1 MTPPARP
8 PGPPS
13 GTTSQ
18 DGLQLPPR
26 PSKDGRSPSAASFV
40 TVKSFGRTAP
50 PPPGS
55 FTTELKSTISRPEL
69 PGRYEHGSSYAG
81 YDDGNTGLQSSE
93 QRQAHYRDRIEK
105 ETKIRIGTENL
116 LEALNAKK
124 EKHIREQRRVVET
137 ELNTSNR
144 KIAQLKGELEA
155 EISRNRQQQQDGVL
169 SRSPKGRLSQL
180 FRAAPIRSASTQ
192 TPFQQDHEGDSPLNA
207 EAESPSY
214 ILAEILQALEAA
226 DLGSDYYVNHAN
238 ELVELFKRHP
248 TLKYDLAWS
257 IFGLRMQILLL
268 SDSREVVAAGY
279 RVLRYAITDRKS
291 LQTIR
296 ALQTDYL
303 VVLSLVKESKA
314 RVEREQALK
323 FVRAFLDVKDG
334 TREIHPAVA
343 RILVA
348 VAEHSD
354 DQLRAIAILTLAELL
369 VKDAELVVEAG
380 AVSILAEAMG
390 SGVYSAPETLLAPF
404 MHLMDLPA
412 RRSILKSGFE
422 FSAAYASFTE
432 PHITQGQE
440 DKLKASARVIAGMFK
455 SWPGLM
461 TLSLHNFMPVR
472 SVVASLYVDMALV
485 RNATLDLIADI
496 LRIQFPS
503 WAGSF
508 IGGRRLTTYGRVTN
522 MKASASQQV
531 RARAENDPQKR
542 DLVRHFTAVALTI
555 LLRQGLLKALMHA
568 EAESPTV
575 QLRKKTSLLLAEVLK
590 MASELLPPSWS
601 EQLQILPGLLTTAL
615 TSDNDGRVQATST
628 VYEVDRVNRTMY
640 RLTSIQPSQVQT
652 KDDGSAAR
660 ARATSKS
667 TVEAAMDEAQFRQ
680 KMIETGVLNTVN
692 YNKWNWPLIQTL
704 IEGPMQNPRRLDEA
718 ARVTKFV
725 HRLLGFLRPFKFR
738 FSDAPN
744 TKVNQRYVRAG
755 SALMRTLLQ
764 TSEGAKYLADNKLV
778 PQIAECLAQK
788 DPMSGITSTAPL
800 FSPER
805 LAETLVGGYF
815 AFLGVLCSDSK
826 GLQILERWRIINM
839 FYHIVELKNRDELI
853 MTLLT
858 NLDYTLDSHPRI
870 IVAKAMIAGG
880 KSMRIAAS
888 KILRTY
894 AMMRIEPTIIGGGAA
909 EWAIKLLVGQ
919 LYDPEIEV
927 CEVAIKILEEA
938 CNDTTSLEYVVKC
951 RPALDH
957 LGEIGAPLLL
967 RFLSTS
973 VGYHYLDGL
982 DYITKEMDD
991 WFLGRND
998 SYVTL
1003 VEASLAR
1010 ALADIPEKP
1019 RSSLS
1024 DAAEPQNY
1032 GYVPPHFYRELT
1044 RTVEGCEL
1052 LRGKSHFEEF
1062 AATIQDFCTES
1073 SDPEI
1078 ILKVK
1083 GCLWAVGNV
1092 GSMELGAPFLEETD
1106 VTKWIVSI
1114 AETSEVMTLRGTA
1127 FFVLGLIGRS
1137 LHGQEILAQE
1147 GWDGNCNAGGESLGY
1162 SLPLEFDRLFSLR
1175 LFHAQAAVPPP
1186 MRRPLALDTA
1196 ATSSDPMD
1204 AEILA
1209 SITKLGNTVLMNKA
1223 VAELNAL
1230 KHKKKASGFS
1240 SPALFRRALAV
1251 LAGHRFGVQQWR
1263 FVIDLFEKGVLRKI
1277 VLEEEDSGDDRNPCY
1292 RNVRDEAQSPVP
1304 VTTPHLEQPISFEPA
1319 VYKYRPLQAAHF
1331 RLVNILPGRPHD
1343 PICVEIEHVELATA
1357 PPYCALSYV
1366 WGVPEPRCHVWVGD
1380 QTLEVGPNLHAA
1392 LIQIRS
1398 KSAALTIWIDA
1409 IAINQSDNPEK
1420 SKQIPLMA
1428 TLFRKAERVI
1438 AWLGED
1444 DGAAE
1449 MAFRVFSRWAEF
1461 PLPGNRTTANEVRKY
1476 ISDEQSVERDALRS
1490 FYCRTYF
1497 RRAWIV
1503 QETCT
1508 DRDRSPV
1515 LLWGT
1520 FLVPLSDVSK
1530 AMEVLYMELSGEI
1543 IDNFLEDGRIGYENL
1558 AAVSG
1563 IALGAVTFS
1572 DMYDCMLNRE
1582 ASNVLDRIY
1591 AARGLFCAAGD
1602 SYPAPDYDAPLHEVC
1617 TSYTRAAIRIE
1628 QRLTVLGPDRPRCRS
1643 HGLPSWAVDLN
1654 DRPGYDRV
1662 NGDFWRRE
1670 HRAAGDSLVDW
1681 LDEAGDYE
1689 LCLPLKGILV
1699 DSIVE
1704 CYDSDIRT
1712 ICRAFKPECNWWATV
1727 RHEMT
1732 SLYGRI
1738 AASHTLSRRDE
1749 AGVAGIVAC
1758 VTCDTFAPSSSLRT
1772 EREYSDT
1779 SPAWYDANQFYAH
1792 GRIPLNDEELFTR
1805 SAAFIETYDSILT
1818 CKKPPDDA
1826 LGTWYDSETAK
1837 LFAEHVESTL
1847 RDRRVAVTKSGVL
1860 SLVSC
1865 RAEPGDEIC
1874 LLLGGKN
1881 PFVLRRT
1888 DGAEILHTLVSDA
1901 YMHGIMF
1908 GRLYDRPGNI
1918 VTEYRLV

>member
-40 TVKSFGRTAP
+40 TAKSFGRTAP

-180 FRAAPIRSASTQ
+180 FRAAPVRSPSTQ

-354 DQLRAIAILTLAELL
+354 DQLRGIAILTLGELL

-380 AVSILAEAMG
+380 AVGILAEAMG

-461 TLSLHNFMPVR
+461 TLSLHDFLPVR

-601 EQLQILPGLLTTAL
+601 EELQTLPGLLTAAL
-615 TSDNDGRVQATST
+615 MSDNDGRVQATST

-640 RLTSIQPSQVQT
+640 RLTSGQPSQVQT

-894 AMMRIEPTIIGGGAA
+894 AMMPIEPTIVGGGAA
-909 EWAIKLLVGQ
+909 EWSIKLLVGQ

-973 VGYHYLDGL
+973 IGYHYLDGL

-1024 DAAEPQNY
+1024 DTAEPQNY

-1052 LRGKSHFEEF
+1052 LRSKSHFEEF
-1062 AATIQDFCTES
+1062 TATIQDFATES

-1106 VTKWIVSI
+1106 VTKWIVRI
-1114 AETSEVMTLRGTA
+1114 AETSE
-1127 FFVLGLIGRS
+1127 
-1137 LHGQEILAQE
+1137 
-1147 GWDGNCNAGGESLGY
+1147 
-1162 SLPLEFDRLFSLR
+1162 
-1175 LFHAQAAVPPP
+1175 
-1186 MRRPLALDTA
+1186 
-1196 ATSSDPMD
+1196 
-1204 AEILA
+1204 
-1209 SITKLGNTVLMNKA
+1209 
-1223 VAELNAL
+1223 
-1230 KHKKKASGFS
+1230 
-1240 SPALFRRALAV
+1240 
-1251 LAGHRFGVQQWR
+1251 
-1263 FVIDLFEKGVLRKI
+1263 
-1277 VLEEEDSGDDRNPCY
+1277 
-1292 RNVRDEAQSPVP
+1292 
-1304 VTTPHLEQPISFEPA
+1304 
-1319 VYKYRPLQAAHF
+1319 
-1331 RLVNILPGRPHD
+1331 
-1343 PICVEIEHVELATA
+1343 
-1357 PPYCALSYV
+1357 
-1366 WGVPEPRCHVWVGD
+1366 
-1380 QTLEVGPNLHAA
+1380 
-1392 LIQIRS
+1392 
-1398 KSAALTIWIDA
+1398 
-1409 IAINQSDNPEK
+1409 
-1420 SKQIPLMA
+1420 
-1428 TLFRKAERVI
+1428 
-1438 AWLGED
+1438 
-1444 DGAAE
+1444 
-1449 MAFRVFSRWAEF
+1449 
-1461 PLPGNRTTANEVRKY
+1461 
-1476 ISDEQSVERDALRS
+1476 
-1490 FYCRTYF
+1490 
-1497 RRAWIV
+1497 
-1503 QETCT
+1503 
-1508 DRDRSPV
+1508 
-1515 LLWGT
+1515 
-1520 FLVPLSDVSK
+1520 
-1530 AMEVLYMELSGEI
+1530 
-1543 IDNFLEDGRIGYENL
+1543 
-1558 AAVSG
+1558 
-1563 IALGAVTFS
+1563 
-1572 DMYDCMLNRE
+1572 
-1582 ASNVLDRIY
+1582 
-1591 AARGLFCAAGD
+1591 
-1602 SYPAPDYDAPLHEVC
+1602 
-1617 TSYTRAAIRIE
+1617 
-1628 QRLTVLGPDRPRCRS
+1628 
-1643 HGLPSWAVDLN
+1643 
-1654 DRPGYDRV
+1654 
-1662 NGDFWRRE
+1662 
-1670 HRAAGDSLVDW
+1670 
-1681 LDEAGDYE
+1681 
-1689 LCLPLKGILV
+1689 
-1699 DSIVE
+1699 
-1704 CYDSDIRT
+1704 
-1712 ICRAFKPECNWWATV
+1712 
-1727 RHEMT
+1727 
-1732 SLYGRI
+1732 
-1738 AASHTLSRRDE
+1738 
-1749 AGVAGIVAC
+1749 
-1758 VTCDTFAPSSSLRT
+1758 
-1772 EREYSDT
+1772 
-1779 SPAWYDANQFYAH
+1779 
-1792 GRIPLNDEELFTR
+1792 
-1805 SAAFIETYDSILT
+1805 
-1818 CKKPPDDA
+1818 
-1826 LGTWYDSETAK
+1826 
-1837 LFAEHVESTL
+1837 
-1847 RDRRVAVTKSGVL
+1847 
-1860 SLVSC
+1860 
-1865 RAEPGDEIC
+1865 
-1874 LLLGGKN
+1874 
-1881 PFVLRRT
+1881 
-1888 DGAEILHTLVSDA
+1888 
-1901 YMHGIMF
+1901 
-1908 GRLYDRPGNI
+1908 
-1918 VTEYRLV
+1918 